1 MSCPARPTRI
11 SPRSTVICIAYLY
24 RQFGPQ
30 NAEIYVVS
38 LDNCFEWLAQRP
50 VRGKPVGYLRSG
62 YLRFEYAGHTIWYM
76 PLEHGVRIMRV
87 LPGRLVPER
96 RI

>member
-1 MSCPARPTRI
+1 MASVELSGAADQDVAEI
-11 SPRSTVICIAYLY
+11 YGYLH

-38 LDNCFEWLAQRP
+38 LENCFEWLAQRP
-50 VRGKPVGYLRSG
+50 VRGKPVDYLRAG
-62 YLRFEYAGHTIWYM
+62 YLRFEYAGHTIWYVII
-76 PLEHGVRIMRV
+76 PEGVRIVRV
-87 LPGRLVPER
+87 LSARLDPER